1 MKANPD
7 KFQAISA
14 EKKCHDN
21 IMSFRIG
28 DTDISCE
35 DNVSLLGV
43 NTDFMLK
50 FDDHVSDICK
60 KAYKQLAVLKRLGR
74 F

>member
-7 KFQAISA
+7 KFQAICA
-14 EKKCHDN
+14 GKKCHDN
-21 IMSFRIG
+21 IKSFRIG

-43 NTDFMLK
+43 NIDFMLK
-50 FDDHVSDICK
+50 FDDHVSDTVEK
-60 KAYKQLAVLKRLGR
+60 N
-74 F
+74 